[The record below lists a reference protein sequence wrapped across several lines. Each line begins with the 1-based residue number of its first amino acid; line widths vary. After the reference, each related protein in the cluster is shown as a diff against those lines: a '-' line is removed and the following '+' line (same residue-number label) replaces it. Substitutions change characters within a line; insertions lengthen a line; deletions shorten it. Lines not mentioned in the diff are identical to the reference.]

1 MSRRSTRNTRASS
14 TSRLRFLDPDDPP
27 PAGCFLTLRL
37 AHSVSLSVEFL
48 DVHKSYGAQP
58 VLRGVSFAVQRGEI
72 LGLLGPNGCG
82 KTTTLR
88 LVAGFLSPDS
98 GAVRICGEPIGS
110 GSLAARRLI
119 GYLPERAPLYDA
131 LQVRDY
137 LDFIAAAKGVTRLA
151 RARAIAKAIDDFG
164 LDTVERKPIGTLS
177 KGYRQRVGLAQ
188 ATLADPEVLL
198 LDEATNGL
206 DALQIVEARSLIRRG
221 SAGRAVIF
229 CSHLMQEV
237 AALCDRVIV
246 LHEGRTVEMADAA
259 AAPRL
264 ELRMT
269 GLAVEAAMRAL
280 GAVPGVSEAIARDE
294 GGVVVFDCRVES
306 LTIADAL
313 ARRAVASGRLLA
325 LQAKQQSLE
334 ERFIDAVT
342 RRQAPS
348 A

>member
-1 MSRRSTRNTRASS
+1 MSPSI
-14 TSRLRFLDPDDPP
+14 
-27 PAGCFLTLRL
+27 
-37 AHSVSLSVEFL
+37 EFL
-48 DVHKSYGAQP
+48 DVRKSYGAQP
-58 VLRGVSFAVQRGEI
+58 VLRGVSFKVQRGEI

-98 GAVRICGEPIGS
+98 GEVRVCGEPIGS
-110 GSLAARRLI
+110 GSLAARRRI

-131 LQVRDY
+131 LRVRDY
-137 LDFIAAAKGVTRLA
+137 LDFVAAAKGVA
-151 RARAIAKAIDDFG
+151 RSVRTQAIDRAIANFALENVVK
-164 LDTVERKPIGTLS
+164 KPVGTLS

-206 DALQIVEARSLIRRG
+206 DALQIVEARALIRRG

-237 AALCDRVIV
+237 TALCDRVIV
-246 LHEGRTVEMADAA
+246 LHEGRTVAMADAA

-264 ELRMT
+264 ELRMS
-269 GLAVEAAMRAL
+269 GMDAEAALAAL
-280 GAVPGVSEAIARDE
+280 SAVAGVSDTSARDDF
-294 GGVVVFDCRVES
+294 GVTVFECSVDSPEV
-306 LTIADAL
+306 ADAL
-313 ARRAVASGRLLA
+313 ARRALASGRLLA
-325 LQAKQQSLE
+325 LETKHPTLE
-334 ERFIDAVT
+334 DRFIAAVT
-342 RRQAPS
+342 QRPTTA

>member
-1 MSRRSTRNTRASS
+1 MVIRTLTPAP
-14 TSRLRFLDPDDPP
+14 RLRARDWGEGQTQPLPIEYLSDVP
-27 PAGCFLTLRL
+27 
-37 AHSVSLSVEFL
+37 VSPSIEFL
-48 DVHKSYGAQP
+48 EVRKRYGAQP

-98 GAVRICGEPIGS
+98 GEVRVCGETIGS
-110 GSLAARRLI
+110 GSVAARRRI

-131 LQVRDY
+131 LRVRDY
-137 LDFIAAAKGVTRLA
+137 LGFVAAAKGVERNA
-151 RARAIAKAIDDFG
+151 RARAIDRAVHDFA
-164 LDTVERKPIGTLS
+164 LDSVERKPIGTLS

-206 DALQIVEARSLIRRG
+206 DALQIVEARALILRG

-237 AALCDRVIV
+237 TALCDRVIV
-246 LHEGRTVEMADAA
+246 LHEGRTVAMADAA

-269 GLAVEAAMRAL
+269 GLGVEAALQAL
-280 GAVPGVSEAIARDE
+280 SAVAGVSEANAREED
-294 GGVVVFDCRVES
+294 GVVIFDCRVES
-306 LTIADAL
+306 PAIADAL
-313 ARRAVASGRLLA
+313 ARCALASGRLLA
-325 LQAKQQSLE
+325 LETKHPTLE
-334 ERFIDAVT
+334 DRFIAAVT
-342 RRQAPS
+342 QREVA
-348 A
+348 AA

>member
-1 MSRRSTRNTRASS
+1 MSPSI
-14 TSRLRFLDPDDPP
+14 
-27 PAGCFLTLRL
+27 
-37 AHSVSLSVEFL
+37 EFL
-48 DVHKSYGAQP
+48 EVRKRYGAQP

-88 LVAGFLSPDS
+88 LAAGFLSPDS
-98 GAVRICGEPIGS
+98 GEVRVCGEPIGS
-110 GSLAARRLI
+110 GSLAARRRI

-131 LQVRDY
+131 LRVRDY
-137 LDFIAAAKGVTRLA
+137 LDFVAAAKGVTRSKRSGA
-151 RARAIAKAIDDFG
+151 IDQAIADFA
-164 LDTVERKPIGTLS
+164 LVSVAHKPIGTLS

-206 DALQIVEARSLIRRG
+206 DALQIVEARALIRRG

-237 AALCDRVIV
+237 TALCDRVVV
-246 LHEGRTVEMADAA
+246 LHEGRTLAMADAE

-269 GLAVEAAMRAL
+269 GLATDAALRMLA
-280 GAVPGVSEAIARDE
+280 AVPGVSDGSARDDD
-294 GGVVVFDCRVES
+294 GVVVFDCRIDSPEV
-306 LTIADAL
+306 ADAL
-313 ARRAVASGRLLA
+313 ARCALAAGRLLA
-325 LQAKQQSLE
+325 LETKHPTLE
-334 ERFIDAVT
+334 DRFIAAVT
-342 RRQAPS
+342 QGEAVAS
-348 A
+348 

>member
-1 MSRRSTRNTRASS
+1 MSPSI
-14 TSRLRFLDPDDPP
+14 
-27 PAGCFLTLRL
+27 
-37 AHSVSLSVEFL
+37 EFI
-48 DVHKSYGAQP
+48 DVRKRYAAQP

-98 GAVRICGEPIGS
+98 GEVRVCGEAIGS
-110 GSLAARRLI
+110 GSVAARRRI

-131 LQVRDY
+131 LRVRDY
-137 LDFIAAAKGVTRLA
+137 LGFIAAVKGLARSA
-151 RARAIAKAIDDFG
+151 RARAIDQAVHDFA
-164 LDTVERKPIGTLS
+164 LDSVAHKPIGNLS

-206 DALQIVEARSLIRRG
+206 DALQIVEARALIRRG

-237 AALCDRVIV
+237 TALCDRVIV
-246 LHEGRTVEMADAA
+246 LHQGRTVAMADAG

-269 GLAVEAAMRAL
+269 GIAIDAALRLLA
-280 GAVPGVSEAIARDE
+280 AVRGVSDARARAE
-294 GGVVVFDCRVES
+294 GRVVVFDCRIES
-306 LTIADAL
+306 PEVADAL
-313 ARRAVASGRLLA
+313 ARCALTAGRLLG
-325 LQAKQQSLE
+325 LETKHPSLE
-334 ERFIDAVT
+334 DRFIAAVT
-342 RRQAPS
+342 HAEVAAS
-348 A
+348 